1 VRLALGARPSQVG
14 WLVLRQG
21 LRPVLFGVLA
31 GLAAALALG
40 RLLTSL
46 VFGVTTHDPL
56 TFVSVAGV
64 MLIASAAACWLPTRR
79 AAHLDPATTLRS
91 E

>member
-1 VRLALGARPSQVG
+1 
-14 WLVLRQG
+14 
-21 LRPVLFGVLA
+21 
-31 GLAAALALG
+31 
-40 RLLTSL
+40 
-46 VFGVTTHDPL
+46 VTTHDPL